1 MSLDTET
8 VRRIADLARIRV
20 PEAQLAAI
28 AADLNGI
35 MRWIEQLN
43 EVDTEGVAP
52 MTGVADF
59 PLPMRDDVV
68 TDGGQPEKVLSNAP
82 DRAENFFAVP
92 KVVE

>member
-1 MSLDTET
+1 MALDTDT

-20 PEAQLAAI
+20 ADDQLAPM
-28 AADLNGI
+28 AAELSGI
-35 MRWIEQLN
+35 MRWIELLN

-59 PLPMRDDVV
+59 ALPMRDDVV
-68 TDGGQPEKVLSNAP
+68 TDGGAPEKVLSNAP
-82 DRAENFFAVP
+82 ERAENFFAVP

>member
-1 MSLDTET
+1 MSLDIDT
-8 VRRIADLARIRV
+8 VRRIADLARIRIA
-20 PEAQLAAI
+20 EDRLADM

-59 PLPMRDDVV
+59 ALPMREDVV
-68 TDGGQPEKVLSNAP
+68 TDGGNPETVLSNAP
-82 DRAENFFAVP
+82 ERVEDFFAVP

>member
-1 MSLDTET
+1 MALDTDT
-8 VRRIADLARIRV
+8 VRRIADLARIRI
-20 PEAQLAAI
+20 PEDQLAAM
-28 AADLNGI
+28 AAELSGI

-59 PLPMRDDVV
+59 PLPMRDDEV
-68 TDGGQPEKVLSNAP
+68 TDGGAPDRVLSNAP
-82 DRAENFFAVP
+82 ERAGDFFVVP

>member
-8 VRRIADLARIRV
+8 VRRISDLARIRV
-20 PEAQLAAI
+20 PEEQLAAV

-43 EVDTEGVAP
+43 EVNTEGVAP

-59 PLPMRDDVV
+59 ALPMRTDEV
-68 TDGGQPEKVLSNAP
+68 TDGGAPDKVLSNAP
-82 DRAENFFAVP
+82 DRAGDFFAVP

>member
-1 MSLDTET
+1 MALDTDT

-20 PEAQLAAI
+20 ADDQLAPMAVE
-28 AADLNGI
+28 LNGI

-59 PLPMRDDVV
+59 ALPMRDDMV
-68 TDGGQPEKVLSNAP
+68 TDGGAPDKVLSNAP
-82 DRAENFFAVP
+82 ERAGAFFAVP